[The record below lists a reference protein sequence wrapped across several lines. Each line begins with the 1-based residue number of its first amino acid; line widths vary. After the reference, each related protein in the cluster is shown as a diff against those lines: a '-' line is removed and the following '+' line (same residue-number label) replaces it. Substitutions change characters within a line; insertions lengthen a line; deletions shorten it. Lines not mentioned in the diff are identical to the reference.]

1 MSNKKEIKNNPLGG
15 GKPVD
20 AFSRFS
26 NMATPATEATPTPT
40 RTPASETEH
49 ESVISNVASE
59 ARQKR
64 TMATTHTRAT
74 FIVENE
80 LLDRWNALLA
90 TQSEKRIKNKVF
102 NRMLREFLDKEEAS
116 MNEN

>member
-26 NMATPATEATPTPT
+26 NMATPATEEPT
-40 RTPASETEH
+40 RTPASESVH
-49 ESVISNVASE
+49 ESVIGNVISE
-59 ARQKR
+59 ARQKQ

>member
-20 AFSRFS
+20 AFSMFS
-26 NMATPATEATPTPT
+26 NMAAPATEEPT
-40 RTPASETEH
+40 RAPAASESAH
-49 ESVISNVASE
+49 ESVIGNVISE
-59 ARQKR
+59 ARQKQ